1 MGSDLNHPIVPLLM
15 IGTEIAKNM
24 DASMPAVVPPMTR
37 TMANIAIE
45 VSAPNINGNGIMKSY
60 NVMLPPNIL

>member
-1 MGSDLNHPIVPLLM
+1 M

-37 TMANIAIE
+37 TMAKTAIE

-60 NVMLPPNIL
+60 NVILPPNIL